1 MSGWLLIAVS
11 MLGCGTAG
19 NEYVEPPPPEVTYA
33 LPIQAPITPFTDE
46 IGLTE
51 AVNEAEVR
59 SRVSGFLKSVEFQ
72 PGEEVKQGDLLYTIE
87 KDQYQA
93 AFDSAQ
99 AAVQTAVAAIG
110 VAQAS
115 VKIAEAEELRADQDL
130 DRERRLKEQNASSQ
144 ADYDAAVAGAA
155 AAKAKLEAAMADVE
169 SAKAEKARAE
179 AAFEQAKLDLDYTEV
194 RAEIDGRI
202 TKTNFKVGNL
212 VENGSQLATI
222 VDDRE
227 VFANFSV
234 SDRAALRIMATR
246 RAAGISSEGSP
257 WRGMPVYMA
266 REGDQGYPFEGK
278 LDDVDQAGVDSETGT
293 LGLRATFDN
302 PNSDLLPGLFVSL
315 RVPAATAV
323 ETLLVPAR
331 AVLRD
336 QEGTY
341 VLTIDAENK
350 IDRARI
356 DLGQSVSGW
365 AIVLGGIDPD
375 TRVVVDGLQFARP
388 GGTVVPNE
396 AIYEVDAIQLL
407 RGLSDP
413 DRSRQPAADAASNG
427 EKAQQLSS
435 GESNQ
440 TQQP

>member
-1 MSGWLLIAVS
+1 MV
-11 MLGCGTAG
+11 GCGTSG

-33 LPIQAPITPFTDE
+33 LPIQAPITPFVDE

-51 AVNEAEVR
+51 AAKEAEVN
-59 SRVSGFLKSVEFQ
+59 SRVRGFLKSIEFQ
-72 PGEEVKQGDLLYTIE
+72 PGAEVKQGDLLYTIE
-87 KDQYQA
+87 KDEYQA
-93 AFDSAQ
+93 AYDSAQ
-99 AAVQTAVAAIG
+99 AAVQTAAAAIG

-115 VKIAEAEELRADQDL
+115 VKIADAEKLKADQDL
-130 DRERRLKEQNASSQ
+130 DREKRLKEQNASSQ
-144 ADYDAAVAGAA
+144 AEYDAAVSGAVA
-155 AAKAKLEAAMADVE
+155 ANAKLEAAMADVE
-169 SAKAEKARAE
+169 SAQAEKARSE
-179 AAFEQAKLDLDYTEV
+179 AAFEQAKIDLDFTDV
-194 RAEIDGRI
+194 RAEIDGWI

-227 VFANFSV
+227 IFANFSV
-234 SDRAALRIMATR
+234 SDRAVLRIMAAR
-246 RAAGISSEGSP
+246 RAAGLPSEGSP

-278 LDDVDQAGVDSETGT
+278 LDDVDQAGVDADTGT
-293 LGLRATFDN
+293 LGLRATFE
-302 PNSDLLPGLFVSL
+302 NSSKDLLPGLFVSL

-323 ETLLVPAR
+323 DSMLIPER

-341 VLTIDAENK
+341 VLTINAGNE
-350 IDRARI
+350 IDRSRI
-356 DLGQSVSGW
+356 ELGQSVSGW
-365 AIVLGGIDPD
+365 AIVLDGIDSS
-375 TRVVVDGLQFARP
+375 TRVVVDGIQFARP
-388 GGTVVPNE
+388 GGKVVPQE

-413 DRSRQPAADAASNG
+413 DRSRQSAADADSNG
-427 EKAQQLSS
+427 EKAQVSS
-435 GESNQ
+435 GESNE